1 VFSRQRILRAVTL
14 VAVLAIAASGCGTKD
29 DRQGS
34 AASKPGE
41 SGGNLLLK
49 PDGGEQPPASGDVT
63 PATPT
68 DTGTP
73 AAAAPATEG
82 AAAGAAP
89 TAGAGPAPAKPSAS
103 PAGKSAA
110 GAAAAPADK
119 SAPAAKPGGAAANP
133 GKASGAPAA
142 PGTPATPGNPATPGK
157 TVTSKGQGITDTTIK
172 IGGTFPMSGI
182 TASFG
187 QEGSGGVDAYIKLVN
202 SRGGIAGR
210 KVEYISYDDAFDPAQ
225 TLANVKRLW
234 EKDKVAMIFAFLV
247 DSPNEYVTQNNIP
260 FFTFGGNV
268 RAFSS
273 KYPTIFPAGS
283 AFIGWNAQLAQGV
296 TRHFNFRPKKVAVL
310 TDTEAL
316 NTHETAKW
324 ITDYWKAAGA
334 EEIFID
340 PLNLSQG
347 DCSSLVLKYRQAG
360 VEFWD
365 FQSFA
370 FLLCVAAEDRL
381 GWKPKMQ
388 GGPVASMGPISSQ
401 AGPSM
406 EGVIAGS
413 PGDLPDGRPRFNGPQ
428 AGHRE
433 YLDALRKFQPR
444 LANIDDANSP
454 ATVAMYMSAVYAM
467 TALQGAADSYGEL
480 SQEALYRWIY
490 EKGFNVDVKIGPPI
504 IGYKKG
510 CKLGNEA
517 TWYGT
522 WKWDAQRQKVIN
534 NGPVTPQQ
542 ISPTFWT
549 KDPCFLT
556 GIADELV
563 LGKGYAVA
571 RANAAH
577 WRRGRHVPL
586 SATASML

>member
-1 VFSRQRILRAVTL
+1 MLSRQRILRAVAL
-14 VAVLAIAASGCGTKD
+14 VAVLAVAASACGTKN

-34 AASKPGE
+34 AAAKPG
-41 SGGNLLLK
+41 SGDSSGNLLLK
-49 PDGGEQPPASGDVT
+49 PDAGNQSAASNPATTPGSTDADSAASATPAPTTAASG
-63 PATPT
+63 
-68 DTGTP
+68 P
-73 AAAAPATEG
+73 AAAAPGSAPAQSSAAPAGKVAASGTPSAPARSA
-82 AAAGAAP
+82 AAAG
-89 TAGAGPAPAKPSAS
+89 PSAARPGGPS
-103 PAGKSAA
+103 
-110 GAAAAPADK
+110 AAPAV
-119 SAPAAKPGGAAANP
+119 PGTP
-133 GKASGAPAA
+133 GTPAA
-142 PGTPATPGNPATPGK
+142 PGKP
-157 TVTSKGQGITDTTIK
+157 VVSKGQGITDTTIK

-187 QEGSGGVDAYIKLVN
+187 QEGSGAVDAYIKLVN

-210 KVEYISYDDAFDPAQ
+210 KLEYISYDDAFDPAQ

-234 EKDKVAMIFAFLV
+234 ERDKVAMIFAFLV

-283 AFIGWNAQLAQGV
+283 AFIGWNAQLAQA
-296 TRHFNFRPKKVAVL
+296 TTQYFHFHPKKVAVL

-316 NTHETAKW
+316 NTQETAKW
-324 ITDYWKAAGA
+324 ITDYWKTAGA
-334 EEIFID
+334 EQVFID

-347 DCSSLVLKYRQAG
+347 DCSPLVLKYRQAG

-381 GWKPKMQ
+381 GWKPQMQ

-406 EGVIAGS
+406 AGVIAGS
-413 PGDLPDGRPRFNGPQ
+413 PGDLPDGRPRFNAPQ
-428 AGHRE
+428 PAHRE
-433 YLDALRKFQPR
+433 YLDALRNFEPR

-467 TALQGAADSYGEL
+467 KALQGAADSYGEL
-480 SQEALYRWIY
+480 SQDAVLRWIY
-490 EKGFNVDVKIGPPI
+490 EKGFNVDVGIGPPI
-504 IGYKKG
+504 IGYHKNG

-522 WKWDAQRQKVIN
+522 WKWDAARQKVIN

-542 ISPTFWT
+542 IGPKFWT

-563 LGKGYAVA
+563 LGKPYTTLHTATA
-571 RANAAH
+571 EP
-577 WRRGRHVPL
+577 WRPGRYTPL
-586 SATASML
+586 GATASML

>member
-1 VFSRQRILRAVTL
+1 VAALAV
-14 VAVLAIAASGCGTKD
+14 AASGCGTKND
-29 DRQGS
+29 HQGAAPKSSGDANGNLFLKPDAGNPPPAGSGSAETPAPGS
-34 AASKPGE
+34 AAAP
-41 SGGNLLLK
+41 
-49 PDGGEQPPASGDVT
+49 PPA
-63 PATPT
+63 
-68 DTGTP
+68 
-73 AAAAPATEG
+73 APGVAP
-82 AAAGAAP
+82 AAAGAAATP
-89 TAGAGPAPAKPSAS
+89 GAPKANAAPAA
-103 PAGKSAA
+103 KS
-110 GAAAAPADK
+110 AAAAPGVKGGPGTGAAPSDLGQA
-119 SAPAAKPGGAAANP
+119 APAPAPGRTP
-133 GKASGAPAA
+133 GPAPS
-142 PGTPATPGNPATPGK
+142 PGTPAKP
-157 TVTSKGQGITDTTIK
+157 VTSKGQGFSDTTIK

-187 QEGSGGVDAYIKLVN
+187 QEGSGAVDAYIKLVN
-202 SRGGIAGR
+202 ARGGIAGH
-210 KVEYISYDDAFDPAQ
+210 KLEYVSYDDAFDPAQ

-234 EKDKVAMIFAFLV
+234 EKDKVAMVFAFLV

-273 KYPTIFPAGS
+273 KYPTVFPAGS
-283 AFIGWNAQLAQGV
+283 AFIGWNAQMAQGV
-296 TRHFNFRPKKVAVL
+296 TQSFNFHPKKVAVL

-324 ITDYWKAAGA
+324 IQDYWKAAGA
-334 EEIFID
+334 EQVFID

-381 GWKPKMQ
+381 GWKPKLQ

-413 PGDLPDGRPRFNGPQ
+413 PGDLADGRPRFNGPQ
-428 AGHRE
+428 AAHRE
-433 YLDALRKFQPR
+433 YLDALKQFQPR
-444 LANIDDANSP
+444 LANIDDVNSP

-467 TALQGAADSYGEL
+467 KALQGAAESYGEL
-480 SQEALYRWIY
+480 SQDALLRWIY
-490 EKGFNVDVKIGPPI
+490 EKGFNVDVGIGPPI

-522 WKWDAQRQKVIN
+522 WKWDVARQKVIN
-534 NGPVTPQQ
+534 AGPVTPQQ
-542 ISPTFWT
+542 ISPKFWT

-563 LGKGYAVA
+563 LGKAYAVPH
-571 RANAAH
+571 ANAVAIGGLQPGLFY
-577 WRRGRHVPL
+577 RRGA
-586 SATASML
+586 ATAAL